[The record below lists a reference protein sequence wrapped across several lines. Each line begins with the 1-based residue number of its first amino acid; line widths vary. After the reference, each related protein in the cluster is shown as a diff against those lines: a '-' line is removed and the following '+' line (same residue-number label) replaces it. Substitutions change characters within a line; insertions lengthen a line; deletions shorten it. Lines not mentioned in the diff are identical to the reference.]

1 MGGDMAWVEVP
12 VPAEFEQDVK
22 DYLTRLSFQNALVQW
37 DEPLMAEHLL
47 SLEEE
52 PRILLGAVAAGV
64 LKGHLV
70 EDTEMAELLGVNVRE
85 VYGVMREA
93 NGTEHGDLIYARAE
107 ESDDGSGG
115 MRTRRVLYML
125 DGYAHLVRDQEAA
138 LGLRRRRA

>member
-1 MGGDMAWVEVP
+1 MAWVEVP

-64 LKGHLV
+64 VKGELV
-70 EDTEMAELLGVNVRE
+70 EDIEMAELLGVNVRE
-85 VYGVMREA
+85 VFGIVREA
-93 NGTEHGDLIYARAE
+93 NGGLRGDIIYARSE
-107 ESDDGSGG
+107 EVDDGAGG
-115 MRTRRVLYML
+115 TRRRQLLYMFE
-125 DGYAHLVRDQEAA
+125 GYAELVRRQEAA
-138 LGLRRRRA
+138 LGLRPRPA